1 MTEHFEPMSIESALK
16 NNLLPQPCCP
26 KTYFSPNDNEMDE
39 EFEED
44 CPACREAGYLERDY
58 LDKLDIQ
65 CNELKKI
72 YELNKS
78 LEELTISN
86 SSSESSNEIKVTEI
100 MEPVGSM
107 ISNIFSN
114 FISSLIQP
122 IFDKEETVPELDKN
136 MNRKINRKI
145 KKVKKYKIRKYCIR
159 KYKIRKYRIRKN

>member
-1 MTEHFEPMSIESALK
+1 MNQHFEPMSIESALK

-65 CNELKKI
+65 CDELKKMH
-72 YELNKS
+72 ELNKS

-107 ISNIFSN
+107 ISNIFSS
-114 FISSLIQP
+114 FMSSLIQP
-122 IFDKEETVPELDKN
+122 NFDTEETVPELDKTK
-136 MNRKINRKI
+136 KINRKI
-145 KKVKKYKIRKYCIR
+145 NKVKKYKIRKYGIR
-159 KYKIRKYRIRKN
+159 KYKIRKYI

>member
-1 MTEHFEPMSIESALK
+1 MNQHFEPMSIESALK

-44 CPACREAGYLERDY
+44 CPACKEAGYLERDY

-65 CNELKKI
+65 CDELKKMH
-72 YELNKS
+72 ELNKS
-78 LEELTISN
+78 LKELNISN
-86 SSSESSNEIKVTEI
+86 NSCESSNEIKVTEI

-114 FISSLIQP
+114 FMSSLIKP
-122 IFDKEETVPELDKN
+122 IFDKEETVPELEKTN
-136 MNRKINRKI
+136 KSMNRKNKKIRKY
-145 KKVKKYKIRKYCIR
+145 KMKKYKIRKYKIK
-159 KYKIRKYRIRKN
+159 KYI

>member
-1 MTEHFEPMSIESALK
+1 MNQHFEPMSIESALK

-44 CPACREAGYLERDY
+44 CPACKEAGYLERDY

-65 CNELKKI
+65 CDELKKM

-78 LEELTISN
+78 LEKLTIGN

-114 FISSLIQP
+114 FMSSLIQP
-122 IFDKEETVPELDKN
+122 IFDKEETVPELEKTN
-136 MNRKINRKI
+136 KSMNRKN
-145 KKVKKYKIRKYCIR
+145 KKVKKYKMK
-159 KYKIRKYRIRKN
+159 KYKITKYKIKKYI